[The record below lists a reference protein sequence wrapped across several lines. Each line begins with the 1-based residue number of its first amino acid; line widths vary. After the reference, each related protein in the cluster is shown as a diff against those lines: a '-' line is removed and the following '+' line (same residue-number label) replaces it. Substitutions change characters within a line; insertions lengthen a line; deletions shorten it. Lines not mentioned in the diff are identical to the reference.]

1 MAKDGIVLLN
11 MGGPNNLDE
20 VELFLKNMFKDKNIL
35 TMKSDLLRKLV
46 AFMIVFR
53 RVEASKEIYRQLSGK
68 SPMVEHTKKLVDKLH
83 SKINNDDVVIDF
95 AMRYTPPFASD
106 VIKRLNEND
115 VKNIYLIPLYPQ
127 YSTTTTKSSL
137 EDFKQAYMQLGGS
150 GKLFET
156 QRFFSNNFYNL
167 AILERI
173 KEEMKDGKYED
184 FDLVFSAHGLPKKIV
199 EAGDSYEKEIEKHVE
214 ILKDMMLKNGMNF
227 KNIHLA
233 YQSKVGRLEWL
244 KPSLE
249 DKLREI
255 ENKKVLIFAISFT
268 IDNSETDY
276 ELSIEYK
283 EVAQELG
290 FEDYRVARSLNDSD
304 LFVDALADIYNKM
317 RQ

>member
-20 VELFLKNMFKDKNIL
+20 VELFLKNMFRDKNIL
-35 TMKSDLLRKLV
+35 TMKSDLLRKFV

-53 RVEASKEIYRQLSGK
+53 RVEASKEIYRQLGGK
-68 SPMVEHTKKLVDKLH
+68 SPMVEHTKKLINKLH
-83 SKINNDDVVIDF
+83 GKINNDDLIVDF

-137 EDFKQAYMQLGGS
+137 EDFKKAYMQLGGS
-150 GKLFET
+150 GKIFET
-156 QRFFSNNFYNL
+156 QRFFSNNLYNL

-184 FDLVFSAHGLPKKIV
+184 FDIIFSAHGLPKKIV
-199 EAGDSYEKEIEKHVE
+199 EAGDSYEKEIEEHVE
-214 ILKDMMLKNGMNF
+214 ILKDMMLENGINF

-249 DKLREI
+249 DKLQEI

-304 LFVDALADIYNKM
+304 LFVDALADIYSKM